1 MDELMFLCWRQGCKV
16 GKILELAKILDVNV
30 TAPGVLESFQLM
42 FERELS
48 DKAIYLTRE

>member
-1 MDELMFLCWRQGCKV
+1 MDELMFLCWRKGYKV

-30 TAPGVLESFQLM
+30 TAQDVLESFRIM

-48 DKAIYLTRE
+48 DKAIYLIRE